1 MTLVR
6 RHWVLIT
13 ILAVV
18 VISFVVLPLL
28 LFTAHTSTT
37 MHCLPPGNC
46 TP

>member
-1 MTLVR
+1 MTLAR

-18 VISFVVLPLL
+18 VISFIVLPLL

-37 MHCLPPGNC
+37 MQCLPPGNC
-46 TP
+46 KP